1 MVEKEEKEKEDRCD
15 EEQKGETEKYRYVG
29 ERPLVFHRRRQR
41 QRQRRRWRRRR
52 RRHRRSHR
60 RRTSSDDGATVD
72 LVRAS
77 LAKVG

>member
-1 MVEKEEKEKEDRCD
+1 MVEKEEKEKEDRCN

-29 ERPLVFHRRRQR
+29 ERPLVFQRRRQR
-41 QRQRRRWRRRR
+41 QRRRRRR

-60 RRTSSDDGATVD
+60 RRMSSDDGATVD

>member
-1 MVEKEEKEKEDRCD
+1 MVEKEEKEKGDRCD

-29 ERPLVFHRRRQR
+29 ERPLVFQRRRQR
-41 QRQRRRWRRRR
+41 QRQRRRRRR